1 MTAER
6 DHDPAAQPLRGLRV
20 LNPRPAAQAH
30 GLNQALLAAG
40 ADVLALPL
48 LDILPLPITAQG
60 RTCLLAL
67 DRYDA
72 TLFVS
77 ANAARLGLEAVAEC
91 WPQWPFQLP
100 AFAVGA
106 ATHELLADAGLSV
119 TCPQQEDSEGLLALT
134 PLQQVSGQRWLL
146 FSGAAG
152 RPLLLDSLRARGA
165 QVDVL
170 TLYERTL
177 PTQAS
182 AQWQALSAQAMP
194 DVVLLSSALVWQH
207 WQQVAGTQALLPT
220 LVCVSERLAEQV
232 RLAGAERVICANGA
246 SSQAWLAVLC
256 HWRQSSTHGIQ

>member
-1 MTAER
+1 MTSR
-6 DHDPAAQPLRGLRV
+6 PLSGLRV
-20 LNPRPAAQAH
+20 LNPRPTAQAH

-40 ADVLALPL
+40 AEVLALPL
-48 LDILPLPITAQG
+48 LDIRPLPITALE

-77 ANAARLGLEAVAEC
+77 VNAARLGLEAVAEC

-100 AFAVGA
+100 AYAVGA
-106 ATHELLADAGLSV
+106 ATRDLLIDAGLSV

-146 FSGAAG
+146 FSGVAG
-152 RPLLLDSLRARGA
+152 RALLLDSLRARGA

-170 TLYERTL
+170 ALYERTL
-177 PTQAS
+177 PAQAS
-182 AQWQALSAQAMP
+182 AQWQALSAQALP

-207 WQQVAGTQALLPT
+207 WQQVADAQALQPM

-232 RLAGAERVICANGA
+232 RLAGAERVICAGGA
-246 SSQAWLAVLC
+246 SSQAWLAALC
-256 HWRQSSTHGIQ
+256 RWHQSSAHGIQ